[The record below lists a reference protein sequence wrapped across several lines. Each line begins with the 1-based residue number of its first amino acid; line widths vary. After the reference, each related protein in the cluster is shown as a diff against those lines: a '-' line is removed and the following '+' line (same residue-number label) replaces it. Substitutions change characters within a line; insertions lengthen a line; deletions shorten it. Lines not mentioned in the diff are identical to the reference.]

1 MLLRGDKMPFSV
13 LIVEDDPMVSDIL
26 RRVIE
31 RTSGFKVA
39 GISASEGDALN
50 SIARLSPDLILLDI
64 YLPAGNGL
72 NILKHVRHRE
82 LATDVIL
89 VTAAKDVQTISAT
102 LRFGAIDYII
112 KPFDLDRLKAALK
125 NYARMRKVFHKK
137 EEIRQDDL
145 DRIASRTAPPGTEE
159 EKEPLPEDLPK
170 GVHQL
175 TLEQLLTILLREKKP
190 MTCQEI
196 AMVMAMSKITV
207 WRYLEY
213 LVETRKIKYSLLYG
227 GTGRPSKLYFIEG

>member
-1 MLLRGDKMPFSV
+1 VPFSV

-31 RTSGFKVA
+31 RVNGFKVA
-39 GISASEGDALN
+39 GISTTENEALD

-64 YLPAGNGL
+64 YLPAGSGL
-72 NILKHVRHRE
+72 NILKHVRQRE
-82 LATDVIL
+82 LPTDIIL
-89 VTAAKDVQTISAT
+89 VTAAKDVQTVYAT

-112 KPFDLDRLKAALK
+112 KPFDLDRLRTALK
-125 NYARMRKVFHKK
+125 NYARMRKIFNKK
-137 EEIRQDDL
+137 EEVRQDDL
-145 DRIASRTAPPGTEE
+145 DKLGSKNDPDAA
-159 EKEPLPEDLPK
+159 EPLGDAVLPK

-190 MTCQEI
+190 LTCQEV
-196 AMVMAMSKITV
+196 ATVMSMSKITV

-213 LVETRKIKYSLLYG
+213 LVETGKIKYSLLYG
-227 GTGRPSKLYFIEG
+227 GTGRPSKAYYIDD

>member
-31 RTSGFKVA
+31 RMSGFKVA
-39 GISASEGDALN
+39 GISATENDALS

-64 YLPAGNGL
+64 YLPTGNGL
-72 NILKHVRHRE
+72 NILKHVRHKE

-89 VTAAKDVQTISAT
+89 VTAAKDVQTIYAT

-145 DRIASRTAPPGTEE
+145 DKIAKRAGPDAEEVQEPPQ
-159 EKEPLPEDLPK
+159 EDLPK

-196 AMVMAMSKITV
+196 ATVMAMSKITV

-213 LVETRKIKYSLLYG
+213 LVETKKIKYSLLYG
-227 GTGRPSKLYFIEG
+227 STGRPSKLYFIEG

>member
-1 MLLRGDKMPFSV
+1 MGGTAVPFSV

-31 RTSGFKVA
+31 RVSGFRVA
-39 GISASEGDALN
+39 GISSTEVEALD
-50 SIARLSPDLILLDI
+50 SISRLAPDLILLDI

-72 NILKHVRHRE
+72 NILKHVRQRE
-82 LATDVIL
+82 LATDIIL
-89 VTAAKDVQTISAT
+89 VTAAKDVQTVYAT

-125 NYARMRKVFHKK
+125 NYARMRKIFNKK
-137 EEIRQDDL
+137 EDIRQDDL
-145 DRIASRTAPPGTEE
+145 DRLASKEDPDSVAEPPGGEV
-159 EKEPLPEDLPK
+159 LPK

-190 MTCQEI
+190 LTCQE
-196 AMVMAMSKITV
+196 AATVMAMSKITV

-213 LVETRKIKYSLLYG
+213 LVETGKIKYSLIYG
-227 GTGRPSKLYFIEG
+227 GTGRPSKAYYIDG